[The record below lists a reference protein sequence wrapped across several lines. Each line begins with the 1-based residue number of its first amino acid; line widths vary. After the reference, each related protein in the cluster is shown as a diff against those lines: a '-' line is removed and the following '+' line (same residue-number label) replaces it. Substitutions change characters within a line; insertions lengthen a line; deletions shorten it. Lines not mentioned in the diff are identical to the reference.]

1 MKTKFITFFLLF
13 VILIALILH
22 HKNDLINSNLQ
33 LKLLPLK
40 RLYVNTIDE
49 IKNTLENYI
58 DQKNSIEQY
67 KKENK
72 ELKLQLSNQL
82 NYIDESKKLYKVFPA
97 LKKIKL
103 NKNID
108 VVETISY
115 IKFNNF
121 SQIILTK
128 PDKLEEN
135 RIYGLLQN
143 NVVGGVARVENNQL
157 IGYLANDDKSRFS
170 VFIGSTNAPGIA
182 IGSGGKYTTVQ
193 FIPKWFNVKVGDKVV
208 TSGLDGIFY
217 SNIPVGIVKQVEL
230 QGNFKVAHVDIY
242 SEAYNPK
249 MFFLIKN
256 VKPVMFDSNLVN
268 YAHIST
274 GTSRIHASQTGYMNK
289 SLSEGQKPPSLSSTP
304 LVEIDQTR
312 EYEIDTTKPATQNEP
327 RSITNGGTNNN
338 GQTAAQE
345 AEKKT
350 DDTSSSN
357 TNKENLKLLNPETN

>member
-22 HKNDLINSNLQ
+22 NKNDLINSNLQ
-33 LKLLPLK
+33 SKLSPLK
-40 RLYVNTIDE
+40 GLYVSTIDG
-49 IKNTLENYI
+49 IKNSFEDHV

-67 KKENK
+67 KKENE
-72 ELKLQLSNQL
+72 ELKLQLSDQL

-108 VVETISY
+108 VVQTISY

-135 RIYGLLQN
+135 RIYGLIQN
-143 NVVGGVARVENNQL
+143 GVVGGVARVENNQL
-157 IGYLANDDKSRFS
+157 IGYLPNDDKSRFS
-170 VFIGSTNAPGIA
+170 VFIGNANAPGIA
-182 IGSGGKYTTVQ
+182 IGSGSKYTTVQ

-217 SNIPVGIVKQVEL
+217 GNIPVGIVKQVEL

-242 SEAYNPK
+242 SDAYNPK
-249 MFFLIKN
+249 IFFLVKN

-268 YAHIST
+268 YARIST
-274 GTSRIHASQTGYMNK
+274 GTSRIPAPQTGDMNK
-289 SLSEGQKPPSLSSTP
+289 SLSEGQKPSSLSSTP

-327 RSITNGGTNNN
+327 TSRTNGRTNNN
-338 GQTAAQE
+338 GQTAGQT
-345 AEKKT
+345 AEKKA
-350 DDTSSSN
+350 DDTSGN
-357 TNKENLKLLNPETN
+357 TNKENLELLNPETN

>member
-1 MKTKFITFFLLF
+1 MKTKFITIFLLF

-22 HKNDLINSNLQ
+22 NKNDLINSNLQ
-33 LKLLPLK
+33 SKLLPLK
-40 RLYVNTIDE
+40 ELYVSTIDG
-49 IKNTLENYI
+49 IKNSFENYI
-58 DQKNSIEQY
+58 DQKNSIERY
-67 KKENK
+67 KKENE
-72 ELKLQLSNQL
+72 ELKLQLSDQL

-143 NVVGGVARVENNQL
+143 SVVGGVARVENNQL
-157 IGYLANDDKSRFS
+157 IGYLANDGKSRFS
-170 VFIGSTNAPGIA
+170 VFVGQTNAPGIA
-182 IGSGGKYTTVQ
+182 IGSGDRYATVQ
-193 FIPKWFNVKVGDKVV
+193 FIPKWFNVKAGDKVV

-217 SNIPVGIVKQVEL
+217 GNIPVGIVKKVEL

-242 SEAYNPK
+242 SDTYNPK
-249 MFFLIKN
+249 MFFLVKN
-256 VKPVMFDSNLVN
+256 VKPVMYDSNLVN
-268 YAHIST
+268 YTHIST
-274 GTSRIHASQTGYMNK
+274 GTSRVPVAQARDLNK
-289 SLSEGQKPPSLSSTP
+289 SLSGGQKPSSLSSTP
-304 LVEIDQTR
+304 LVEIDQTK

-327 RSITNGGTNNN
+327 TSRKIEDTNNN
-338 GQTAAQE
+338 DQTADQA
-345 AEKKT
+345 AENKA
-350 DDTSSSN
+350 DDTSGN
-357 TNKENLKLLNPETN
+357 TNKENLKLLDQETN